1 MPINFD
7 KSPSGSIT
15 LKAPSSGSVSLT
27 LPSADGTSRQLL
39 STNGSGTLSFITLI
53 ASDIPTLT
61 ASKISDFDTQVRTS
75 RLDQMAAP
83 TASVSFN
90 SQKITNLANP
100 TDAQDGATK
109 NYVDSVSQ
117 GLDPK
122 NSVRV
127 ATTANINLSSPGAS
141 IDSIS
146 LSSGDRVLVKD
157 QTSAYQNGI
166 YVWNGAT
173 SAMTRASDADSVT
186 KLNGGAFVFV
196 ESGNAYATTGWVLQ
210 YPGSN
215 YTLDGPNF
223 TPLSWSQFSGAGQ
236 ITAGTGL
243 TKSGNTISLITPV
256 TTTNGGTGL
265 AAIGTAN
272 QFLAVNSS
280 GTALQ
285 YRALLASDIPDI
297 SSTYVT
303 LSGSQ
308 TISGIKTFG
317 AIPIV
322 SGLTGYVKANGPSAL
337 TASSSIPASDI
348 SGTLPVGNGGTGT
361 TTFTSNGVLLGN
373 GGSAIQATAAGTA
386 NQVLRIPGAGGAPAF
401 GAISLSSSAA
411 VSGILPIANGGTGQS
426 SFASGILKSDGT
438 NLSSGSL
445 LASDIPDLSSTYVTV
460 NTNQT
465 VNGVKTFASGLIASQ
480 ITPSTNNYF
489 GLGASGT
496 PVRQFDRWIGTNN
509 SKNTDLFPYN
519 TTTSA
524 TSVDLFLDGSSL
536 RMGLSNGES
545 WYYEARLLGTQTGGI
560 SGTVGDSFA
569 TRFTGVIKRSSAGT
583 TAMVGSTSQD
593 IDARDTGAA
602 NWSASVTAD
611 TTNNALKISCTGEA
625 NKTIYWQSKVSLV
638 RVGTAGGGGGGGGG
652 SGLGS
657 GLA

>member
-7 KSPSGSIT
+7 KSPAGSIT
-15 LKAPSSGSVSLT
+15 LKAPSSGATTLT
-27 LPSADGTSRQLL
+27 LPSADGSNRQLL
-39 STNGSGTLSFITLI
+39 STNGTGTLSFITLI

-61 ASKISDFDTQVRTS
+61 ASKISDFDTQVRTN

-90 SQKITNLANP
+90 SQKITNLADP
-100 TDAQDGATK
+100 TNAQDGATK

-127 ATTANINLSSPGAS
+127 ATTANLNLSSPGAS
-141 IDSIS
+141 IDSVS

-157 QTSAYQNGI
+157 QSTASQNGI
-166 YVWNGAT
+166 YVWNGST

-196 ESGNAYATTGWVLQ
+196 EEGNTYATTGWVLQ
-210 YPGSN
+210 SPGAG
-215 YTLDGPNF
+215 YVLGTTAL
-223 TPLSWSQFSGAGQ
+223 TWAQFSGAGQ

-265 AAIGTAN
+265 TSVGTG
-272 QFLAVNSS
+272 FLKGNGSTLSYSTLSS
-280 GTALQ
+280 G
-285 YRALLASDIPDI
+285 DIPDI
-297 SSTYVT
+297 SATYVT
-303 LSGSQ
+303 LSGNQ
-308 TISGIKTFG
+308 TISGIKTFS
-317 AIPIV
+317 AAPIF
-322 SGLTGYVKANGPSAL
+322 STLTGYVKANGASAL
-337 TASSSIPASDI
+337 TASSTVPAGDI
-348 SGTLPVGNGGTGT
+348 SGTLGVSNGGTGAT
-361 TTFTSNGVLLGN
+361 TLTSNGVLLGN
-373 GGSAIQATAAGTA
+373 GTSAIQATSAGSA
-386 NQVLRIPGAGGAPAF
+386 NQVLRVPGAGGAPAF
-401 GAISLSSSAA
+401 GAINLASTAA

-445 LASDIPDLSSTYVTV
+445 SASDIPDISSTYVTV

-465 VNGVKTFASGLIASQ
+465 VNGVKTFASGINVSQ
-480 ITPSTNNYF
+480 ITPSTNNFF
-489 GLGASGT
+489 GIGASGT
-496 PVRQFDRWIGTNN
+496 PLRQFDRVIGTNN
-509 SKNTDLFPYN
+509 SKNTDVFPYN
-519 TTTSA
+519 TSTSA
-524 TSVDLFLDGSSL
+524 TPVDLFLDGSSTRL
-536 RMGLSNGES
+536 GLSNSET
-545 WYYEARLLGTQTGGI
+545 WYYEARVLGTQTGGT

-569 TRFTGVIKRSSAGT
+569 TRFTGVIKRSSAGST
-583 TAMVGSTSQD
+583 SMVGSTSQD

-602 NWSASVTAD
+602 NWSSTVTAD

-638 RVGTAGGGGGGGGG
+638 RIGAPGG
-652 SGLGS
+652 SGGVGGS
-657 GLA
+657 GGPQSGLV

>member
-7 KSPSGSIT
+7 KSPAGSIT

-27 LPSADGTSRQLL
+27 LLSADGTSRQLL

-61 ASKISDFDTQVRTS
+61 ASKISDFDTQVRTN

-90 SQKITNLANP
+90 SQKITNLADP
-100 TDAQDGATK
+100 TNAQDGATK

-127 ATTANINLSSPGAS
+127 ATTTNLNLSSPGAS

-157 QTSAYQNGI
+157 QTTASQNGI
-166 YVWNGAT
+166 YVWNGST
-173 SAMTRASDADSVT
+173 STMTRASDADSTT

-196 ESGNAYATTGWVLQ
+196 EEGNTYATTGWVLQ
-210 YPGSN
+210 SPGAG
-215 YTLDGPNF
+215 YVLGTTAL
-223 TPLSWSQFSGAGQ
+223 TWSQFSGAGQ

-243 TKSGNTISLITPV
+243 TKTGNTIALITPV

-265 AAIGTAN
+265 TTVGTG
-272 QFLAVNSS
+272 FLKGNGSTLSYATL
-280 GTALQ
+280 TAG
-285 YRALLASDIPDI
+285 DIPDI
-297 SSTYVT
+297 SATYVT

-308 TISGIKTFG
+308 TISGTKTFS
-317 AIPIV
+317 ANPIF
-322 SGLTGYVKANGPSAL
+322 SLLTGYVKANGASAL
-337 TASSSIPASDI
+337 TASSTVPAGDI
-348 SGTLPVGNGGTGT
+348 SGTLGVSNGGTGAT
-361 TTFTSNGVLLGN
+361 TLTSNGVLLGN
-373 GGSAIQATAAGTA
+373 GTSAIQATSAGTA
-386 NQVLRIPGAGGAPAF
+386 NQVLRVPSAGGAPAF
-401 GAISLSSSAA
+401 GSINLASTSA
-411 VSGILPIANGGTGQS
+411 VTGTLPISNGGTGQT

-438 NLSSGSL
+438 TLSAGALS
-445 LASDIPDLSSTYVTV
+445 ASDIPDISSTYVTV

-465 VNGVKTFASGLIASQ
+465 VNGVKTFASGIIVSQ
-480 ITPSTNNYF
+480 ITPSVNNYI

-496 PVRQFDRWIGTNN
+496 PVRQMDRWIGTNN
-509 SKNTDLFPYN
+509 SKNTDVFPYN
-519 TTTSA
+519 TSSSA
-524 TSVDLFLDGSSL
+524 TPVDLFMDGSSVRL
-536 RMGLSNGES
+536 GLSNGEA
-545 WYYEARLLGTQTGGI
+545 WYYEARVLGTQTGGV

-569 TRFTGVIKRSSAGT
+569 TRFTGVIKRSSGGT
-583 TAMVGSTSQD
+583 TSMVGSTSQD

-602 NWSASVTAD
+602 NWSTSVTAD

>member
-7 KSPSGSIT
+7 KSPAGSIT

-61 ASKISDFDTQVRTS
+61 ASKISDFDTQVRTN

-90 SQKITNLANP
+90 SQKITNLADP
-100 TDAQDGATK
+100 TNAQDGATK

-127 ATTANINLSSPGAS
+127 ATTTNFNLSSPGAS

-157 QTSAYQNGI
+157 QTTASQNGI
-166 YVWNGAT
+166 YVWNGST
-173 SAMTRASDADSVT
+173 STMTRASDADSTT

-196 ESGNAYATTGWVLQ
+196 EEGNTYATTGWVLQ
-210 YPGSN
+210 SPGAG
-215 YTLDGPNF
+215 YVLGTTAL
-223 TPLSWSQFSGAGQ
+223 TWSQFSGAGQ

-243 TKSGNTISLITPV
+243 TKTGNTIALITPV

-265 AAIGTAN
+265 TTVGTG
-272 QFLAVNSS
+272 FLKGNGSTLSYATL
-280 GTALQ
+280 TAG
-285 YRALLASDIPDI
+285 DIPDI
-297 SSTYVT
+297 SATYVT

-308 TISGIKTFG
+308 TISGTKTFS
-317 AIPIV
+317 ANPIF
-322 SGLTGYVKANGPSAL
+322 SLLTGYVKANGASAL
-337 TASSSIPASDI
+337 TASSTVPAGDI
-348 SGTLPVGNGGTGT
+348 SGTLGVSNGGTGAT
-361 TTFTSNGVLLGN
+361 TLTSNGVLLGN
-373 GGSAIQATAAGTA
+373 GTSAIQATSAGTA
-386 NQVLRIPGAGGAPAF
+386 NQVLRVPSAGGAPAF
-401 GAISLSSSAA
+401 GSINLASTSA
-411 VSGILPIANGGTGQS
+411 VTGTLPISNGGTGQT

-438 NLSSGSL
+438 TLSAGALS
-445 LASDIPDLSSTYVTV
+445 ASDIPDISSTYVTV

-465 VNGVKTFASGLIASQ
+465 VNGVKTFASGIIVSQ
-480 ITPSTNNYF
+480 ITPSVNNYI

-496 PVRQFDRWIGTNN
+496 PVRQMDRWIGTNN
-509 SKNTDLFPYN
+509 SKNTDVFPYN
-519 TTTSA
+519 TSSSA
-524 TSVDLFLDGSSL
+524 TPVDLFMDGSSVRL
-536 RMGLSNGES
+536 GLSNGEA
-545 WYYEARLLGTQTGGI
+545 WYYEARVLGTQTGGV

-569 TRFTGVIKRSSAGT
+569 TRFTGVIKRSSGGT
-583 TAMVGSTSQD
+583 TSMVGSTSQD

-602 NWSASVTAD
+602 NWSTSVTAD

>member
-61 ASKISDFDTQVRTS
+61 ASKISDFDTQVRTN

-90 SQKITNLANP
+90 SQKITNLADP
-100 TDAQDGATK
+100 TNAQDGATK

-127 ATTANINLSSPGAS
+127 ATTTNLNLSSPGAS

-157 QTSAYQNGI
+157 QTTASQNGI
-166 YVWNGAT
+166 YVWNGST
-173 SAMTRASDADSVT
+173 STMTRATDADSTT

-196 ESGNAYATTGWVLQ
+196 EEGNTYATTGWVLQ
-210 YPGSN
+210 SPGAG
-215 YTLDGPNF
+215 YVLGTTAL
-223 TPLSWSQFSGAGQ
+223 TWAQFSGAGQ

-265 AAIGTAN
+265 TTVGTG
-272 QFLAVNSS
+272 FLKGNGSTLSYATLTS
-280 GTALQ
+280 G
-285 YRALLASDIPDI
+285 DIPDI
-297 SSTYVT
+297 SATYVT
-303 LSGSQ
+303 LSGNQ

-337 TASSSIPASDI
+337 TASSTVPASDI
-348 SGTLPVGNGGTGT
+348 SGTLGVSNGGTGANT
-361 TTFTSNGVLLGN
+361 LTSNGVLLGN
-373 GGSAIQATAAGTA
+373 GTSAIQATVAGTA
-386 NQVLRIPGAGGAPAF
+386 NQVLRVPSGGGAPAF
-401 GAISLSSSAA
+401 GAINLASTSA
-411 VSGILPIANGGTGQS
+411 VTGTLPIANGGTGQTA
-426 SFASGILKSDGT
+426 FASGILKSDGT

-445 LASDIPDLSSTYVTV
+445 SASDIPDLSSTYVTL
-460 NTNQT
+460 NTTQT
-465 VNGVKTFASGLIASQ
+465 VNGIKTFASGIVVSQ
-480 ITPSTNNYF
+480 ITPSVNNYV
-489 GLGASGT
+489 GIGASGT

-519 TTTSA
+519 TSSSA
-524 TSVDLFLDGSSL
+524 TPVDLFIDGSST
-536 RMGLSNGES
+536 RMSLSNGEA
-545 WYYEARLLGTQTGGI
+545 WYYEARVLGTQTGGI

-569 TRFTGVIKRSSAGT
+569 TRFTGVIKRSSGGT
-583 TAMVGSTSQD
+583 TSMVGSTSQD

-602 NWSASVTAD
+602 NWAATATAD
-611 TTNNALKISCTGEA
+611 TANNALKISCTGEA

-652 SGLGS
+652 GSGLGS

>member
-7 KSPSGSIT
+7 KSPAGSIT

-61 ASKISDFDTQVRTS
+61 ASKISDFDTQVRTN

-90 SQKITNLANP
+90 SQKITNLADP
-100 TDAQDGATK
+100 TNAQDGATK

-127 ATTANINLSSPGAS
+127 ATTTNLNLSSPGAS

-157 QTSAYQNGI
+157 QTTASQNGI
-166 YVWNGAT
+166 YVWNGST
-173 SAMTRASDADSVT
+173 STMTRASDADSTT

-196 ESGNAYATTGWVLQ
+196 EEGNTYATTGWVLQ
-210 YPGSN
+210 SPGAG
-215 YTLDGPNF
+215 YVLGTTAL
-223 TPLSWSQFSGAGQ
+223 TWSQFSGAGQ

-243 TKSGNTISLITPV
+243 TKTGNTIALITPV

-265 AAIGTAN
+265 TTVGTG
-272 QFLAVNSS
+272 FLKGNGSTLSYATL
-280 GTALQ
+280 TAG
-285 YRALLASDIPDI
+285 DIPDI
-297 SSTYVT
+297 SATYVT

-308 TISGIKTFG
+308 TISGTKTFS
-317 AIPIV
+317 ANPIF
-322 SGLTGYVKANGPSAL
+322 SLLTGYVKANGASAL
-337 TASSSIPASDI
+337 TASSTVPAGDI
-348 SGTLPVGNGGTGT
+348 SGTLGVSNGGTGAT
-361 TTFTSNGVLLGN
+361 TLTSNGVLLGN
-373 GGSAIQATAAGTA
+373 GTSAIQATSAGTA
-386 NQVLRIPGAGGAPAF
+386 NQVLRVPSAGGAPAF
-401 GAISLSSSAA
+401 GSINLASTSA
-411 VSGILPIANGGTGQS
+411 VTGTLPISNGGTGQT

-438 NLSSGSL
+438 TLSAGALS
-445 LASDIPDLSSTYVTV
+445 ASDIPDISSTYVTV

-465 VNGVKTFASGLIASQ
+465 VNGVKTFASGIIVSQ
-480 ITPSTNNYF
+480 ITPSVNNYI

-496 PVRQFDRWIGTNN
+496 PVRQMDRWIGTNN
-509 SKNTDLFPYN
+509 SKNTDVFPYN
-519 TTTSA
+519 TSSSA
-524 TSVDLFLDGSSL
+524 TPVDLFMDGSSVRL
-536 RMGLSNGES
+536 GLSNGEA
-545 WYYEARLLGTQTGGI
+545 WYYEARVLGTQTGGV

-569 TRFTGVIKRSSAGT
+569 TRFTGVIKRSSGGT
-583 TAMVGSTSQD
+583 TSMVGSTSQD

-602 NWSASVTAD
+602 NWSTSVTAD

>member
-1 MPINFD
+1 VPINFD

-27 LPSADGTSRQLL
+27 LPSADGTNRQLL

-90 SQKITNLANP
+90 SQKITNLADP
-100 TDAQDGATK
+100 TNAQDGATK

-127 ATTANINLSSPGAS
+127 ATTTNLNLSSPGAS

-157 QTSAYQNGI
+157 QTTASQNGI
-166 YVWNGAT
+166 YVWNGAA
-173 SAMTRASDADSVT
+173 SAMTRASDADSTT

-196 ESGNAYATTGWVLQ
+196 EEGNAYATTGWVLQ
-210 YPGSN
+210 SPGAG
-215 YTLDGPNF
+215 YVLGTTAL
-223 TPLSWSQFSGAGQ
+223 TWAQFSGAGQ

-265 AAIGTAN
+265 TTIGTAN
-272 QFLAVNSS
+272 QFLAVNSG

-285 YRALLASDIPDI
+285 YRVLSASDIPDI
-297 SSTYVT
+297 SATYVT
-303 LSGSQ
+303 LSGNQ
-308 TISGIKTFG
+308 TISGIKTFS
-317 AIPIV
+317 AAPIF
-322 SGLTGYVKANGPSAL
+322 STLTGYLKGNGASAL
-337 TASSSIPASDI
+337 TASSTVPATDI
-348 SGTLPVGNGGTGT
+348 SGTLGVSNGGTGAT
-361 TTFTSNGVLLGN
+361 TLTSNGVLLGN
-373 GGSAIQATAAGTA
+373 GTSAIQATVAGTA
-386 NQVLRIPGAGGAPAF
+386 NQVLRVPSGGGAPAF
-401 GAISLSSSAA
+401 GAINLASTSA
-411 VSGILPIANGGTGQS
+411 VTGTLPIANGGTGQTT
-426 SFASGILKSDGT
+426 FASGILKSDGT

-445 LASDIPDLSSTYVTV
+445 SASDIPDLSSTYVTL
-460 NTNQT
+460 NTTQT
-465 VNGVKTFASGLIASQ
+465 VNGVKTFASGIVVSQ
-480 ITPSTNNYF
+480 ITPSVNNYV
-489 GLGASGT
+489 GIGASGT

-519 TTTSA
+519 TSTSA
-524 TSVDLFLDGSSL
+524 TPVDLFVDGSST
-536 RMGLSNGES
+536 RMSLSNGET
-545 WYYEARLLGTQTGGI
+545 WYYEARVLGTQTGGV

-569 TRFTGVIKRSSAGT
+569 TRFTGVIKRSSGGT
-583 TAMVGSTSQD
+583 TSMVGSTSQD

-602 NWSASVTAD
+602 NWAATATAD
-611 TTNNALKISCTGEA
+611 TANNALKISCTGEA
-625 NKTIYWQSKVSLV
+625 SKTIYWQSKVSLV